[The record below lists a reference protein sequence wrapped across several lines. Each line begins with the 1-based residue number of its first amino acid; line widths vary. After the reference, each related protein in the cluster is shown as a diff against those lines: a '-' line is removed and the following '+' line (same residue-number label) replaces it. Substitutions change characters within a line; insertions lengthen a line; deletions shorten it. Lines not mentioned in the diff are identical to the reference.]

1 MPGDQSCPSRA
12 ARDVGAGLR
21 ASRRHGLRSTGR
33 AACQDRNSWLGH
45 PGNEVEAAEEFGEAG
60 FSCQVI
66 EVGTKRCF
74 EAEAVHETLICDRK
88 PIRIEVVSLAEAEVN
103 HGL

>member
-33 AACQDRNSWLGH
+33 AACQDRNSWLVH
-45 PGNEVEAAEEFGEAG
+45 PGNEVIAAEDFGEAR
-60 FSCQVI
+60 FSYQVI
-66 EVGTKRCF
+66 DVGTNKNF
-74 EAEAVHETLICDRK
+74 EAEAAGETLVHDRK
-88 PIRIEVVSLAEAEVN
+88 RIGIEVVSLAEAEVN
-103 HGL
+103 

>member
-21 ASRRHGLRSTGR
+21 ASRCHGLRSTGR
-33 AACQDRNSWLGH
+33 AACQDRNSWLVH
-45 PGNEVEAAEEFGEAG
+45 PGNEVIAAEDFGEAR

-66 EVGTKRCF
+66 EVGTKTSF
-74 EAEAVHETLICDRK
+74 EAEAADVTLIRDRK
-88 PIRIEVVSLAEAEVN
+88 RIRIEVVSLAKAEVN
-103 HGL
+103 YSL